1 MKLNKSLT
9 PFIFGIIGI
18 FSFAPFSIKPLIFFS
33 YAYLIRE
40 LIYKNNSRLKK
51 LFYWS
56 LGHWGFGMSWLI
68 VSVHYYGET
77 SIYVS
82 LLIFVLLVL
91 LLSLAF
97 SAPLFFISKLLIKT
111 FERSGIANLVLISS
125 LLMLSEISMNYL
137 LYGIPW
143 LIAGATLLDTISQGV
158 YPILGALGASFI
170 IYFCSSL
177 IASSSNTKDRKL
189 LIYCLL
195 PFIISFP
202 NEYSINNEK
211 NHDLE
216 FTIIQPSTDPF
227 QKYNQGYAEKI
238 EANIIK
244 LIEQSS
250 IESQLLILPEAEL
263 PYAYEDMRF
272 KLFQQKLPKPTIMG
286 AWSFIDGNLYNSII
300 NSEGGAQYNKVH
312 LVPFGEFIPFEK
324 YIRGL
329 ISFFDM
335 PMSSVQGG
343 SKNQELMY
351 LDSNNEVGY
360 SALICFDI
368 AFSESVRKSNL
379 SSKFI
384 INVSND
390 TWFGNS
396 IGPYQHLY
404 LARIRAYEN
413 NRWLIRAANDGFSA
427 IINNKGTIVEY
438 IEKGEKGVLNGS
450 LQYIEDKSFYSQYGY
465 LFSYILSISAL
476 FFSIIINSW
485 KKLGY

>member
-1 MKLNKSLT
+1 
-9 PFIFGIIGI
+9 
-18 FSFAPFSIKPLIFFS
+18 
-33 YAYLIRE
+33 
-40 LIYKNNSRLKK
+40 
-51 LFYWS
+51 
-56 LGHWGFGMSWLI
+56 
-68 VSVHYYGET
+68 
-77 SIYVS
+77 
-82 LLIFVLLVL
+82 
-91 LLSLAF
+91 
-97 SAPLFFISKLLIKT
+97 
-111 FERSGIANLVLISS
+111 
-125 LLMLSEISMNYL
+125 
-137 LYGIPW
+137 
-143 LIAGATLLDTISQGV
+143 
-158 YPILGALGASFI
+158 
-170 IYFCSSL
+170 
-177 IASSSNTKDRKL
+177 
-189 LIYCLL
+189 
-195 PFIISFP
+195 
-202 NEYSINNEK
+202 
-211 NHDLE
+211 
-216 FTIIQPSTDPF
+216 
-227 QKYNQGYAEKI
+227 
-238 EANIIK
+238 
-244 LIEQSS
+244 
-250 IESQLLILPEAEL
+250 
-263 PYAYEDMRF
+263 
-272 KLFQQKLPKPTIMG
+272 
-286 AWSFIDGNLYNSII
+286 
-300 NSEGGAQYNKVH
+300 
-312 LVPFGEFIPFEK
+312 VPFGEFIPFEK

-343 SKNQELMY
+343 SRNQELMY

-438 IEKGEKGVLNGS
+438 IEKGEKGVLNSS

-476 FFSIIINSW
+476 FFSIIINLW

>member
-1 MKLNKSLT
+1 
-9 PFIFGIIGI
+9 
-18 FSFAPFSIKPLIFFS
+18 
-33 YAYLIRE
+33 
-40 LIYKNNSRLKK
+40 
-51 LFYWS
+51 
-56 LGHWGFGMSWLI
+56 
-68 VSVHYYGET
+68 
-77 SIYVS
+77 
-82 LLIFVLLVL
+82 
-91 LLSLAF
+91 
-97 SAPLFFISKLLIKT
+97 
-111 FERSGIANLVLISS
+111 
-125 LLMLSEISMNYL
+125 MLSEISMNYL

-300 NSEGGAQYNKVH
+300 NSEGGSQYNKVH

-438 IEKGEKGVLNGS
+438 IEKGEKGVLNSS

-476 FFSIIINSW
+476 FFSIIINLW

>member
-1 MKLNKSLT
+1 
-9 PFIFGIIGI
+9 
-18 FSFAPFSIKPLIFFS
+18 
-33 YAYLIRE
+33 
-40 LIYKNNSRLKK
+40 
-51 LFYWS
+51 
-56 LGHWGFGMSWLI
+56 
-68 VSVHYYGET
+68 
-77 SIYVS
+77 
-82 LLIFVLLVL
+82 
-91 LLSLAF
+91 
-97 SAPLFFISKLLIKT
+97 LLIKT

-125 LLMLSEISMNYL
+125 LLMLNEISMNYL

-438 IEKGEKGVLNGS
+438 IEKGEKGVLNSS

-476 FFSIIINSW
+476 FFSIIINLW